1 MNGKLCGFAVKTMNI
16 DELLN
21 EAVMAG
27 GADLHIQEGRP
38 PFIRLPDT
46 DLIPL
51 TDKAVVKETSV
62 EWLHKRGYKFSGNEC
77 LSFSFPMNEHLRCR
91 AHWSRDQAGIRGVLR
106 ILYPLDSLPEDEDMP
121 FLAKLTDTPSGLI
134 LAVGPTGSGKTTTL
148 WRMLSHINEFGAR
161 HIITLEDPI
170 EYVVSGRRSLV
181 TQREK
186 GQHFNDFSQGVRD
199 ALRQDPDIILVGEMR
214 DKNTM
219 EAALTAA
226 ETGHLVFS
234 TLHTRTAAQTVTR
247 LISMG
252 EGQEASLRYR
262 LSSVLC
268 AVLAQ
273 RRINTKKGVRIC
285 REILVA
291 TPAVVQL
298 IRSGKEH
305 QLETIM
311 QTGGTDGMR
320 TMAQA
325 EGRLQK

>member
-1 MNGKLCGFAVKTMNI
+1 
-16 DELLN
+16 
-21 EAVMAG
+21 
-27 GADLHIQEGRP
+27 
-38 PFIRLPDT
+38 
-46 DLIPL
+46 
-51 TDKAVVKETSV
+51 
-62 EWLHKRGYKFSGNEC
+62 
-77 LSFSFPMNEHLRCR
+77 
-91 AHWSRDQAGIRGVLR
+91 
-106 ILYPLDSLPEDEDMP
+106 MP

-148 WRMLSHINEFGAR
+148 WRMLSHVNECGAR

-252 EGQEASLRYR
+252 EGQESSLRYR

-311 QTGGTDGMR
+311 QTGGADGMR

>member
-1 MNGKLCGFAVKTMNI
+1 M
-16 DELLN
+16 
-21 EAVMAG
+21 
-27 GADLHIQEGRP
+27 
-38 PFIRLPDT
+38 
-46 DLIPL
+46 
-51 TDKAVVKETSV
+51 
-62 EWLHKRGYKFSGNEC
+62 
-77 LSFSFPMNEHLRCR
+77 
-91 AHWSRDQAGIRGVLR
+91 
-106 ILYPLDSLPEDEDMP
+106 
-121 FLAKLTDTPSGLI
+121 
-134 LAVGPTGSGKTTTL
+134 
-148 WRMLSHINEFGAR
+148 
-161 HIITLEDPI
+161 
-170 EYVVSGRRSLV
+170 

-252 EGQEASLRYR
+252 EGQESSLRYR

-273 RRINTKKGVRIC
+273 RCINTKKG
-285 REILVA
+285 
-291 TPAVVQL
+291 VQL

-311 QTGGTDGMR
+311 QTGGADGMR

>member
-1 MNGKLCGFAVKTMNI
+1 
-16 DELLN
+16 
-21 EAVMAG
+21 
-27 GADLHIQEGRP
+27 
-38 PFIRLPDT
+38 
-46 DLIPL
+46 
-51 TDKAVVKETSV
+51 
-62 EWLHKRGYKFSGNEC
+62 
-77 LSFSFPMNEHLRCR
+77 MNEHLRCR

-148 WRMLSHINEFGAR
+148 WRMLSHVNECGAR

-226 ETGHLVFS
+226 ETGHLVFPPC
-234 TLHTRTAAQTVTR
+234 
-247 LISMG
+247 IP
-252 EGQEASLRYR
+252 E
-262 LSSVLC
+262 
-268 AVLAQ
+268 
-273 RRINTKKGVRIC
+273 RRR
-285 REILVA
+285 RPL
-291 TPAVVQL
+291 PA
-298 IRSGKEH
+298 
-305 QLETIM
+305 
-311 QTGGTDGMR
+311 
-320 TMAQA
+320 
-325 EGRLQK
+325 

>member
-1 MNGKLCGFAVKTMNI
+1 
-16 DELLN
+16 
-21 EAVMAG
+21 
-27 GADLHIQEGRP
+27 
-38 PFIRLPDT
+38 
-46 DLIPL
+46 
-51 TDKAVVKETSV
+51 
-62 EWLHKRGYKFSGNEC
+62 
-77 LSFSFPMNEHLRCR
+77 
-91 AHWSRDQAGIRGVLR
+91 
-106 ILYPLDSLPEDEDMP
+106 MP

-148 WRMLSHINEFGAR
+148 WRMLSHVNECGAR

-170 EYVVSGRRSLV
+170 EYVVSGRTFTGDSNV
-181 TQREK
+181 EK
-186 GQHFNDFSQGVRD
+186 RGQHFNDFPKVIRD

-252 EGQEASLRYR
+252 EGQESSLRYR

-311 QTGGTDGMR
+311 QTGGADGMR